1 MRDTAKGI
9 TRRSEVAVNAPRC
22 SYFFS
27 ACVYKQ
33 AQKNKTVR
41 YLDFVIVRR
50 VFDLNLK
57 LRVPETIYNKHVIK
71 PTFMLN
77 FSMIFMAPI

>member
-1 MRDTAKGI
+1 MLLG
-9 TRRSEVAVNAPRC
+9 VAT
-22 SYFFS
+22 FS
-27 ACVYKQ
+27 VHVFISKRK
-33 AQKNKTVR
+33 KNKTVR